1 MSSFGGY
8 NKSTAK
14 YLQYE
19 PADEEDEIQVLDGD
33 SDRKEIS
40 PAQVASKFSEIFISD
55 WLY

>member
-8 NKSTAK
+8 DKSTAK

-19 PADEEDEIQVLDGD
+19 PADEEDETQVLYGD
-33 SDRKEIS
+33 SNLKESS

-55 WLY
+55 